1 MNKSKLDRPHIKL
14 TIAHALAVGSSQRK
28 IAELLGTSQPTIS
41 RIAKQADM
49 LELIRKEEDQLIQ
62 TTESALAKIRTDP
75 VFLNEFQKEI
85 ERQFFKILKG
95 L

>member
-1 MNKSKLDRPHIKL
+1 MNKSKLNLPHVKMI
-14 TIAHALAVGSSQRK
+14 IAHMLAVGSSQWK

-41 RIAKQADM
+41 RIARQADM
-49 LELIRKEEDQLIQ
+49 LEMIRKEEDQLMQ

-85 ERQFFKILKG
+85 ERQMFKGLKG
-95 L
+95 R